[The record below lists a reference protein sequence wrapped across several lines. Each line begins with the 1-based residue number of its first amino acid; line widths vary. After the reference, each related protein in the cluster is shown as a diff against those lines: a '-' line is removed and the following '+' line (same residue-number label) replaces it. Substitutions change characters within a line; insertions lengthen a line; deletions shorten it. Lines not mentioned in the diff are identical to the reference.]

1 MDINNIKNNK
11 VKLTEE
17 STLLM
22 LQSNILIENQNQNS
36 QTNNKLNEQ
45 SINSISYPTRN
56 LDENPTKKMRIE
68 IINENKEIKEKK
80 D

>member
-1 MDINNIKNNK
+1 M
-11 VKLTEE
+11 
-17 STLLM
+17 
-22 LQSNILIENQNQNS
+22 NQIQNS

-68 IINENKEIKEKK
+68 INNENKVIKEKK